1 MVETVRRAEYFY
13 VIVEDKPGEG
23 RKLLEFFGVRGVNM
37 LNFTAFPVGDGR
49 AQLDFFPE
57 KVHELERAAEQ
68 AGISLVGPKKA
79 FLIQGQDR
87 LGVLA
92 EYHARLADAG
102 VNVYAANGTTDGRG
116 GFGYVL
122 WVKPKDYERAAKA
135 LGV

>member
-13 VIVEDKPGEG
+13 AIVEDKPGEA
-23 RKLLEFFGVRGVNM
+23 RKLLEFCSAHEVN
-37 LNFTAFPVGDGR
+37 LVNFTAFPTGNGK

-57 KVHELERAAEQ
+57 NVGKLQQAAEE
-68 AGISLVGPKKA
+68 AGIPLLGPKLA
-79 FLIQGQDR
+79 FVIQGQDR
-87 LGVLA
+87 LGVLI
-92 EYHARLADAG
+92 EYHLRLADAG

-122 WVKPKDYERAAKA
+122 WVRPEDYEKAAKA